1 MSQHIHH
8 AFGQEL
14 AAMRQAQY
22 EAEAR
27 NSGLVRRLK
36 RARRVQFALAARSA
50 DAPDTGYTA
59 PSPALSTRPARVGC
73 AADLG

>member
-1 MSQHIHH
+1 MSQHLHH
-8 AFGQEL
+8 AFSHEL

-27 NSGLVRRLK
+27 HSGLVRRLK
-36 RARRVQFALAARSA
+36 RARRVRFAPAARAA
-50 DAPDTGYTA
+50 DAPETGSTTA
-59 PSPALSTRPARVGC
+59 SPAPSTRPARVGC